1 MASAF
6 SRILCPVDLNDVSSQ
21 ALELALMLA
30 RQHQGSVRLLY
41 VSALRMP
48 DLSQSAAH
56 PASEVTARLE
66 QLGRDWFGGK
76 VPYEVDLWTG
86 DIVTAILKAIRES
99 EADLVV
105 MATHGREGMDRL
117 VLGSVTEQVVRGS
130 PKPVLTVKPTQPS
143 GHRG

>member
-6 SRILCPVDLNDVSSQ
+6 SKILCPVDLNDASSE

-30 RQHQGSVRLLY
+30 RQHHGSVRLLY
-41 VSALRMP
+41 VSALPMP
-48 DLSQSAAH
+48 DLSQSAGQ
-56 PASEVTARLE
+56 PASEVAARLE

-76 VPYEVDLWTG
+76 VPFEVDLWTG
-86 DIVTAILKAIRES
+86 DTVTAILKAIGES
-99 EADLVV
+99 EIDLVV

-130 PKPVLTVKPTQPS
+130 PKPVLTVKPTRSS
-143 GHRG
+143 GPRA